1 MAFTLAPMPAPVRA
15 AFEEELRAARA
26 ARDPGAMWTALERA
40 HILSQRWAWPH
51 TRSHW
56 HMFLLAL
63 RRRDRRE
70 AVGQAVR
77 LAVAGPGSLLGRA
90 PLGNTGRASVS
101 LRMEMPVP
109 DDLAAILAKA

>member
-15 AFEEELRAARA
+15 AFEAELRAARA
-26 ARDPGAMWTALERA
+26 ARDLDAMWTALERA
-40 HILSQRWAWPH
+40 HILSQSWAWPH

-77 LAVAGPGSLLGRA
+77 LTVAGPSSLLDLA
-90 PLGNTGRASVS
+90 PPGNTGRASVG
-101 LRMEMPVP
+101 LRTEMPVP
-109 DDLAAILAKA
+109 GDLAALLAKA